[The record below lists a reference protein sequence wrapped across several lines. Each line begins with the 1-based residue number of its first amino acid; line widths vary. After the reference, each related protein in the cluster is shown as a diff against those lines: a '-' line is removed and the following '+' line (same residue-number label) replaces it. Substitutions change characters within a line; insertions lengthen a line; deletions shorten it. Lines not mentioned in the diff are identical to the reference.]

1 MKYGLGNCF
10 EQRQCFCNVSEWYC
24 VSVNVIFEKTPFLY
38 GFPPLSPSHVTGN
51 ATSVHRWIELIK
63 TKKMVYH
70 YRGSHARWLRSEGG
84 AKFAPPVRSRN
95 QNWPVRASVKRTV
108 SLECKNELTFARI
121 HAIATIGL
129 YHRHVYC
136 MYGHVNTSLHSN
148 DTVRLKC
155 LHKLFSTEQLI
166 FAVL

>member
-1 MKYGLGNCF
+1 MQYGLGNCF

-84 AKFAPPVRSRN
+84 GQNLPPPLYVRVTRIDLYVRVLTVEELPFLYCNKWSIHIDTNNVLHQGAARN
-95 QNWPVRASVKRTV
+95 MTNVVTF
-108 SLECKNELTFARI
+108 LTRWKT
-121 HAIATIGL
+121 TI
-129 YHRHVYC
+129 R
-136 MYGHVNTSLHSN
+136 
-148 DTVRLKC
+148 
-155 LHKLFSTEQLI
+155 
-166 FAVL
+166 

>member
-1 MKYGLGNCF
+1 MESRRYLFPFKSCAYTPVWHPPSWNSDVARHVTWPILQVRVSFVMKYGLGNCF

-70 YRGSHARWLRSEGG
+70 YRGSSARWLRSEGG
-84 AKFAPPVRSRN
+84 WNPPPLVRSRN
-95 QNWPVRASVKRTV
+95 QNRLVRPSVKT
-108 SLECKNELTFARI
+108 A
-121 HAIATIGL
+121 
-129 YHRHVYC
+129 
-136 MYGHVNTSLHSN
+136 
-148 DTVRLKC
+148 
-155 LHKLFSTEQLI
+155 
-166 FAVL
+166 